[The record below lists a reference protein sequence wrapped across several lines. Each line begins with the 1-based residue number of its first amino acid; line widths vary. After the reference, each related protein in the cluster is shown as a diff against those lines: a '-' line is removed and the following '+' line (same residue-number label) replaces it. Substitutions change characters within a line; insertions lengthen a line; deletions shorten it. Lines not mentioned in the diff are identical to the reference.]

1 MNIMTI
7 EEQQTLYELGK
18 FICMRRMELGLT
30 RKQLAVLCG
39 YPGTRGSEIKIYD
52 WENGNVRIPSARMGS
67 IARALQF
74 SVIEFAP
81 FVEGGAFS

>member
-1 MNIMTI
+1 MPMMTI
-7 EEQQTLYELGK
+7 EEQQTLYELWE

-30 RKQLAVLCG
+30 RKQFAVMCG
-39 YPGTRGSEIKIYD
+39 YPATSGSETKIYD
-52 WENGNVRIPSARMGS
+52 WENGHVRIPSARMGA